1 MCRRPLRGVQ
11 VRSLVFELSL
21 PAQPFLF
28 VSRQAVEKASSLT
41 DSSRESLQLVRV
53 KSATARWLKTVRK
66 EVRVQSFALVVS
78 ASLCQVFVKFLLA
91 DWKSFVD
98 VSLQLG
104 V

>member
-1 MCRRPLRGVQ
+1 M
-11 VRSLVFELSL
+11 
-21 PAQPFLF
+21 
-28 VSRQAVEKASSLT
+28 
-41 DSSRESLQLVRV
+41 

-78 ASLCQVFVKFLLA
+78 TSLCQVFVKFLLA

-104 V
+104 VSSLVVKVSKFLATSESSGWSSGRFGPEVKVKKMVLEGLGR